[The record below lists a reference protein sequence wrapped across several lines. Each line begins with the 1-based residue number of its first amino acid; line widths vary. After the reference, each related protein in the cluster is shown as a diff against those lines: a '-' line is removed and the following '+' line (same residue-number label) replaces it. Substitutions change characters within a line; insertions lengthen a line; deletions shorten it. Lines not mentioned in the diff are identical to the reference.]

1 MKTISADT
9 EPASLTLLWRLHA
22 ARDKVQFREIKE
34 MPLMESERLIHPS
47 IYPISVAAA
56 PPVCPEHH

>member
-22 ARDKVQFREIKE
+22 ARDKVHFREIKE
-34 MPLMESERLIHPS
+34 TPLMESERLIHPS
-47 IYPISVAAA
+47 IYPISVAAT